1 MSVTQCKHF
10 IKCVYH
16 FSVATSPTKGPML
29 LAVGL
34 QSVAIQTQTP
44 IPLHCILC
52 QAVEK
57 DAADCEKQF
66 VLGMRIQR

>member
-1 MSVTQCKHF
+1 MHHFRVT
-10 IKCVYH
+10 
-16 FSVATSPTKGPML
+16 TPPTMGPKL
-29 LAVGL
+29 LAVGS
-34 QSVAIQTQTP
+34 QSVPIQTQTP

>member
-1 MSVTQCKHF
+1 MFMQVVECVHIYVVVRVT
-10 IKCVYH
+10 
-16 FSVATSPTKGPML
+16 TTTTTGPKL

-34 QSVAIQTQTP
+34 QSVSIQTQTP

-57 DAADCEKQF
+57 DAAECEKQF